1 MSVAWLGSSTE
12 DLFLLAARFIPCFDD
27 SVCLVEAKLGCLI
40 IIRKKIE
47 RICPLNHLNNKMLW
61 RFEKI
66 ASKSLCEKVQ
76 LFGHVLI
83 QQ

>member
-40 IIRKKIE
+40 IIGKKKIE

-61 RFEKI
+61 MFEKI
-66 ASKSLCEKVQ
+66 ASKSCVKKCSCLDMP
-76 LFGHVLI
+76 
-83 QQ
+83 